1 MDFRISRC
9 IGKTSS
15 FVAKLWSLRD
25 GLMLC
30 SNLNILSLIVELDA
44 KAILE
49 VLSKPDYVNNIIY
62 PILDD
67 YRLLVSQFHQIQFN
81 HCYREANWCANV
93 LAKMGFD

>member
-1 MDFRISRC
+1 M
-9 IGKTSS
+9 
-15 FVAKLWSLRD
+15 AKLWSLRD

-49 VLSKPDYVNNIIY
+49 VLSKPNYVINIIY